1 MELESDGQVEVESP
15 KEVENGAEDN
25 EVINGLADD
34 VQVNEVEEVCD
45 MLIDIE
51 LDKSSEED
59 MSFPA
64 PIANSELSQA
74 L

>member
-25 EVINGLADD
+25 EVINGLTDD